1 MRHLMLIL
9 QYRGTN
15 YCGFQVQPNG
25 VSVAQV
31 VQDAIETVFKRRWPV
46 KGCSR
51 TDSGVHARAYVCSFR
66 TASPIPCQKLPLAL
80 NSHLPPDIGVLSCEE
95 APPDFHARYSAKGKE
110 YQYDIYNSP
119 LRNPFYEET
128 AWRFA
133 PRLDEG
139 KLNAWAGELLGRQD
153 FSAFRAAGA
162 PSSGRFCFGLLL
174 LLFWAFLLSFRCW
187 TYILQPALDR
197 FLWRSLW

>member
-51 TDSGVHARAYVCSFR
+51 TDAGVHANHFVLAFF
-66 TASPIPCQKLPLAL
+66 TDAPIPCDAVVRAL
-80 NSHLPPDIGVLSCEE
+80 NIHLPPD
-95 APPDFHARYSAKGKE
+95 
-110 YQYDIYNSP
+110 
-119 LRNPFYEET
+119 
-128 AWRFA
+128 
-133 PRLDEG
+133 
-139 KLNAWAGELLGRQD
+139 
-153 FSAFRAAGA
+153 
-162 PSSGRFCFGLLL
+162 GRFQRGSIPVTTVQANGIC
-174 LLFWAFLLSFRCW
+174 
-187 TYILQPALDR
+187 T
-197 FLWRSLW
+197 RSGTAR